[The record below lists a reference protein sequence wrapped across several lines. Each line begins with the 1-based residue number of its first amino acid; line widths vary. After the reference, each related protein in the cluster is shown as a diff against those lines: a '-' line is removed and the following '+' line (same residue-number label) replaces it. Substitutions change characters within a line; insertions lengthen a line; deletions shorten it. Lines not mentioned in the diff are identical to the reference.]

1 MRKIIVL
8 ERPYIQREPH
18 FTAPEP
24 ANHLAGYLR
33 AQVVSR
39 ERRDRNRERQEKS
52 EKADGGDDG
61 GS

>member
-8 ERPYIQREPH
+8 ERPYIQREQH
-18 FTAPEP
+18 FTAPE
-24 ANHLAGYLR
+24 ATNHLAGYLR
-33 AQVVSR
+33 AQVESR
-39 ERRDRNRERQEKS
+39 GRRDRNRKRRGKS